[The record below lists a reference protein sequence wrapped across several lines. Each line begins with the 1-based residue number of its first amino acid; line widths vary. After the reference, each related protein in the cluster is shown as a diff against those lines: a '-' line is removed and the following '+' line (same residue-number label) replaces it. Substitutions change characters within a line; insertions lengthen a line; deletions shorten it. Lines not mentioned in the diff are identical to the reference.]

1 MRTYTHTFMC
11 YTGNGGSVILT
22 VDTSINTLFAFR
34 GKTGF
39 KADHGMSGDMDYANG
54 LAGANCYV
62 AVPRGTVVRDNVTG
76 EVVGELTDAS
86 QQLLVAAGGLGGRGN
101 AALRTKGEKSTC
113 TPPEGGVNMT

>member
-1 MRTYTHTFMC
+1 M
-11 YTGNGGSVILT
+11 
-22 VDTSINTLFAFR
+22 DTSINTLFAFR

-39 KADHGMSGDMDYANG
+39 KADHGMNGDMDYANG

-76 EVVGELTDAS
+76 EVVGELTEAS

-113 TPPEGGVNMT
+113 IPPEGGDNMT